1 LYIDLGAEL
10 IGAEL
15 NEQKIAVE
23 IKLFLSASLVS
34 DFHTALGQFLNYR
47 SVLRRQQPEQ
57 KLYLAVP
64 QKIDE
69 DFFQTEL
76 VRIAILDH
84 SVDIIVYN
92 IENEGITWKPS
103 N

>member
-47 SVLRRQQPEQ
+47 SVLRRQQPER

-76 VRIAILDH
+76 VHIAILDH